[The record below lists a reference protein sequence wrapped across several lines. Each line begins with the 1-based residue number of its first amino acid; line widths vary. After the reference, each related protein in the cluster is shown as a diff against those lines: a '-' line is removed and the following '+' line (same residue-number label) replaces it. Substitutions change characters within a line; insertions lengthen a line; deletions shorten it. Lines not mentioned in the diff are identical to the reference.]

1 MNPPIRFRV
10 TQARSRCTTGRF
22 ESGSGVGGH
31 ERALLVDCVG
41 MGKEELATPA
51 LLIDLDVL
59 EKNIRT
65 MSEYYRGRKNA
76 GIIPH
81 QKGHR
86 LPIIAKKQLDGGAR
100 GVSMTSLGLAEYYV
114 Q

>member
-1 MNPPIRFRV
+1 
-10 TQARSRCTTGRF
+10 
-22 ESGSGVGGH
+22 
-31 ERALLVDCVG
+31 LVDCVG
-41 MGKEELATPA
+41 VRKEELATPA